1 LSVKE
6 VIPPISLGWESLQEQ
21 VIPSNSLVQETRKV
35 DNEYSMDEFK
45 TVLNKLVVEDKY
57 VKDYPMDSLSKSE
70 SDKRVID
77 DHHLNVMGGNPVNS
91 LNSGT
96 VIEDIGDGIPFKYKR
111 LRKVPTT
118 RTDGFLF

>member
-21 VIPSNSLVQETRKV
+21 VIASNSLVQETRKV

-45 TVLNKLVVEDKY
+45 TVLDKLVVEDKY
-57 VKDYPMDSLSKSE
+57 VKDYPMDVSKNE

-77 DHHLNVMGGNPVNS
+77 DHHLNVMGDNPVKDS
-91 LNSGT
+91 YLTSSWLNVSI
-96 VIEDIGDGIPFKYKR
+96 VIHNQF
-111 LRKVPTT
+111 
-118 RTDGFLF
+118 